1 MISINELHILLGLAW
16 VREVVP
22 CSQEEMVGFDSCII
36 RTIVEQEQ
44 DPPLSLI
51 KLNSV
56 AEKEEGWLQVGT
68 WVQPIH

>member
-1 MISINELHILLGLAW
+1 MKKDQNFRDTVSLRELSN
-16 VREVVP
+16 P
-22 CSQEEMVGFDSCII
+22 PSD

-56 AEKEEGWLQVGT
+56 AEKEEGWLQVNT
-68 WVQPIH
+68 SFPKLE